1 MFDQLV
7 ESTNKKTTHK
17 VWTVW
22 LSALIQALILGIL
35 ILIPLIYTSALPS
48 AMMTTFLVAPPPPP
62 PPPPPAVKVI
72 VKPQPKFIQ
81 QGKLVAPTVIP
92 KKIQMI
98 KEEEQPDVGM
108 TGGVPGGVPG
118 GSPGGVLGGII
129 GGAPGGLP
137 PPPKPVERMRI
148 GGNVMAANLIRKVD
162 PVYPQ
167 IAKTAHISG
176 SVILHAIIAK
186 DGTIQELSVVSGPP
200 LLQRAA
206 LDAVKQW
213 RYKPTLLNTQPVQ
226 VDTTI
231 TVIFNLGE

>member
-7 ESTNKKTTHK
+7 ESTNKSTTHK

-98 KEEEQPDVGM
+98 KEEAQPDVGM

-118 GSPGGVLGGII
+118 GSGGGVLGGII

-137 PPPKPVERMRI
+137 PPPKPVEIMRV
-148 GGNVMAANLIRKVD
+148 GGNVMAAKLVRQVT

-176 SVILHAIIAK
+176 SVVLHAIIAK
-186 DGTIQELSVVSGPP
+186 DGTIQELQFISGPP
-200 LLQRAA
+200 LLMHAA
-206 LDAVKQW
+206 MDAVKQW
-213 RYKPTLLNTQPVQ
+213 RYQPTLLNNQPVK
-226 VDTTI
+226 VDTNI
-231 TVIFNLGE
+231 TVIFNLGD

>member
-98 KEEEQPDVGM
+98 KEEAQPDVGM
-108 TGGVPGGVPG
+108 TGGVLGGVPG
-118 GSPGGVLGGII
+118 GSTGGALGGII
-129 GGAPGGLP
+129 GGAPGLP

-162 PVYPQ
+162 PIYPQ

>member
-22 LSALIQALILGIL
+22 LSALIQALILGVL

-62 PPPPPAVKVI
+62 PPPPPAAIVH

-98 KEEEQPDVGM
+98 KEEVQPDVGM

-118 GSPGGVLGGII
+118 GSAGGVLGGII

-176 SVILHAIIAK
+176 SVVLHAIIAK

-200 LLQRAA
+200 LLQRSAM
-206 LDAVKQW
+206 DAVRQW

>member
-22 LSALIQALILGIL
+22 LSAAIQALILGVL

-62 PPPPPAVKVI
+62 PPPPPAAVVH

-98 KEEEQPDVGM
+98 KEEAQPDVGM

-118 GSPGGVLGGII
+118 GSAGGVLGGII
-129 GGAPGGLP
+129 GGLP
-137 PPPKPVERMRI
+137 PPPKPVERLRV
-148 GGNVMAANLIRKVD
+148 GGNVMQANLIHQVL

-176 SVILHAIIAK
+176 TVVLHAIIAK
-186 DGTIQELSVVSGPP
+186 DGTVQELQFISGPP
-200 LLQRAA
+200 LLKGAA
-206 LDAVKQW
+206 MEAVKQW

-231 TVIFNLGE
+231 SVVFNLGE

>member
-72 VKPQPKFIQ
+72 TKPQPKFIQ

-98 KEEEQPDVGM
+98 KEEAQPDVGM

-118 GSPGGVLGGII
+118 GSAGGVLGGII
-129 GGAPGGLP
+129 GGAPGLP
-137 PPPKPVERMRI
+137 PPPKPVEQIRV
-148 GGNVMAANLIRKVD
+148 GGNVMQAALIRQVQ
-162 PVYPQ
+162 PIYPQ
-167 IAKTAHISG
+167 IARTAHISG
-176 SVILHAIIAK
+176 TVMLHAIIAK
-186 DGTIQELSVVSGPP
+186 DGTIQELQFMSGPP
-200 LLQRAA
+200 LLMRPAM
-206 LDAVKQW
+206 DAVKQW
-213 RYKPTLLNTQPVQ
+213 RYKPTLLNGQPVK